1 MSKLVIALGGNALG
15 NNVTEQ
21 KAAIQQVVPVL
32 VDLVE
37 AGNEVVISHGNGPQ
51 VGMINLAFT
60 EYVESQQNGEI
71 IPFPECNAMS
81 EGYIGYHLQSAL
93 TNECRRRQIN
103 KQAVTVVTQVQV
115 AADDPAFEEPTK
127 PIGAFYNEV
136 EAAEIAAKEGYTMKE
151 DAGRGYRRVVASPYP
166 VDIVEKGA
174 ICQLVDSGS
183 IVVACGGGGVPV
195 IDTEAGYQGVAA
207 VIDKDFASAR
217 LAELIDADQLVIL
230 TAVPQVFVDFG
241 KPNQQGLGK
250 ICPSSIRKYQEEGQF
265 SAGSMLPKVA
275 AAVGF
280 AEARPGNVGI
290 ITNFESLAAALAGTA
305 GTIIEMEE
313 T

>member
-32 VDLVE
+32 IDLV
-37 AGNEVVISHGNGPQ
+37 ADGNEVVISHGNGPQ

-60 EYVESQQNGEI
+60 EYVENQENGEI

-103 KQAVTVVTQVQV
+103 KQAVTVVTQVKV
-115 AADDPAFEEPTK
+115 DAEDPAFKEPSK
-127 PIGAFYNEV
+127 PIGAFYSEV
-136 EAAEIAAKEGYTMKE
+136 EAAEIAARDGYTMKE

-166 VDIVEKGA
+166 QDIVEKGA
-174 ICQLVDSGS
+174 ICQLVDGGN

-195 IDTEAGYQGVAA
+195 IDTVNGYQGVAA

-217 LAELIDADQLVIL
+217 LAELIAADQLVIL
-230 TAVPQVFVDFG
+230 TAVPQVFVNFG
-241 KPNQQGLGK
+241 KPDQAGLGRITPTEIK
-250 ICPSSIRKYQEEGQF
+250 GYQKAGQF

-275 AAVGF
+275 AAVSF

-290 ITNFESLAAALAGTA
+290 ITNFESLAQALAGTA
-305 GTIIEMEE
+305 GTIIESRDA
-313 T
+313 